1 MFQIGSGE
9 LLLILIVALLVVG
22 PKRLP
27 ELARSLGKGIRE
39 LRRAQDEV
47 SRTIRVNLDDEPGRG
62 RLLPETPAPHAA
74 RSSDAP
80 AGAEEAGSGSPG
92 EGSGSPGEGAP
103 VHPTAPAG
111 EVAEISKT
119 LGRGLA
125 ELRRAREEIQR
136 SFRVDLDAPGSPE
149 RPGPRSGTGSSASEH
164 AAEGTAPE

>member
-47 SRTIRVNLDDEPGRG
+47 SRTIRVNLDDEPGPT
-62 RLLPETPAPHAA
+62 RLLPETPAPRAA
-74 RSSDAP
+74 T
-80 AGAEEAGSGSPG
+80 GSGSPAGHG
-92 EGSGSPGEGAP
+92 EAGTDSPDEVAP

-136 SFRVDLDAPGSPE
+136 SFRVDLDEPGSPK
-149 RPGPRSGTGSSASEH
+149 RPAPRSGTGPGASEH